1 MFLGAFAKFRKANM
15 SFVVISDCRSVR
27 LLLVRLEQL
36 GSHWTDSHEIWC
48 VDLPKIRR
56 EKSSFIKLTGI
67 TDTLHED
74 QYTFFIISRSFL
86 LITRKVLDKSCRGN
100 QNTHFMFSNFFFLE
114 NRAVCDTVWYDI
126 YLLQLGFDPVAVVG
140 KLVQKQER
148 DNYLQKEKLYTK
160 QENKQKIWK
169 TKSLLIGKL
178 QIEANSNETTYC
190 T

>member
-1 MFLGAFAKFRKANM
+1 
-15 SFVVISDCRSVR
+15 
-27 LLLVRLEQL
+27 
-36 GSHWTDSHEIWC
+36 
-48 VDLPKIRR
+48 
-56 EKSSFIKLTGI
+56 
-67 TDTLHED
+67 
-74 QYTFFIISRSFL
+74 
-86 LITRKVLDKSCRGN
+86 
-100 QNTHFMFSNFFFLE
+100 MFSNFFFLE